1 MFPWHQN
8 FNYNCQGLNPYDCSC
23 LRRTRRPTRTSRSRW
38 KMMWRHQRRQL
49 DLNLKFV
56 GSPWGTVIKVY
67 ILLWFLSSCMSYSI
81 LEKCWQTW
89 GWSQMMMIIK
99 LPSTIIYVFVVGH
112 DTWDPKPPKNTGTSS
127 CPKVHICAFAQY
139 AQEASSGAAAAL
151 EDSKYKGDLN
161 VRLGTSCSQGCAN
174 NQPHEKYHCPS
185 CCVWILPSTNSSMMM
200 WPPRK
205 AFETELSE
213 RFTSWK
219 SWICIVPL
227 PISVS

>member
-1 MFPWHQN
+1 MSQKDQEADENKSLPLEDDVETPKETAGFESEICRFTLRDCHQSIH
-8 FNYNCQGLNPYDCSC
+8 FTLVP
-23 LRRTRRPTRTSRSRW
+23 L
-38 KMMWRHQRRQL
+38 QL
-49 DLNLKFV
+49 YVTISD
-56 GSPWGTVIKVY
+56 PIQD
-67 ILLWFLSSCMSYSI
+67 IQ
-81 LEKCWQTW
+81 CWQTW

-174 NQPHEKYHCPS
+174 NLNLMRNTIVQVAACGFS
-185 CCVWILPSTNSSMMM
+185 LPPTLR
-200 WPPRK
+200 WWCGLPGK
-205 AFETELSE
+205 LSRLSYQKGLQVGRVE
-213 RFTSWK
+213 SA
-219 SWICIVPL
+219 
-227 PISVS
+227 

>member
-112 DTWDPKPPKNTGTSS
+112 DTWDPKPLKNTGTSS

-174 NQPHEKYHCPS
+174 NLNLMRNTIVQVAACGFS
-185 CCVWILPSTNSSMMM
+185 LPPTLR
-200 WPPRK
+200 WWCGLPGK
-205 AFETELSE
+205 LSRLSYQKGLQVGRVE
-213 RFTSWK
+213 SA
-219 SWICIVPL
+219 
-227 PISVS
+227 